1 MNYMLDTDTCIYL
14 MTGRQR
20 ERQSRILA
28 RLDRLAPDENLLLS
42 SVTTTLA

>member
-14 MTGRQR
+14 MIGRHP

-28 RLDRLAPDENLLLS
+28 KLDKLAPDENLLLS